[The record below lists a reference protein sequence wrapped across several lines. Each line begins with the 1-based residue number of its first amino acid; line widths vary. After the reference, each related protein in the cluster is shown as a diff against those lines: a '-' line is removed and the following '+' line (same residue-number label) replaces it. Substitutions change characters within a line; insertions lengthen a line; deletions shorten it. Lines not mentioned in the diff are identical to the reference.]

1 MHKRNESNSKEIIDK
16 IAYVAGFL
24 AILMTI
30 PQVAKIWMDQSAA
43 GVSLITWFSY
53 LILALV
59 WIAYGI
65 IHKAKPILI
74 TYTGYA
80 ILDLIILIGILRFA

>member
-24 AILMTI
+24 AILMTL
-30 PQVAKIWMDQSAA
+30 PQVAKIWVDQSAA
-43 GVSLITWFSY
+43 GVSLITWSSY

-80 ILDLIILIGILRFA
+80 ILDLIILIGILRFS